1 MSLLC
6 LSKAK
11 KKNQQLTKIDGF
23 KIKTNLT
30 SMALTYLIPC
40 LYLSLTFRR
49 WISCMLCNCP
59 SVESTLI
66 IRSHNQTPSGWVI
79 WDTV

>member
-1 MSLLC
+1 MV
-6 LSKAK
+6 
-11 KKNQQLTKIDGF
+11 
-23 KIKTNLT
+23 
-30 SMALTYLIPC
+30 LTYLTSC

-79 WDTV
+79 WGHSVMTDSDPGWHRYKSAEQVLCVF